1 MLKSMTG
8 FARYENQNGEL
19 TCKVEIKSVNNRFID
34 INTRLP
40 KSLAA
45 LELPLKKLVKSKC
58 ARGSF
63 DISISLESNGQSG
76 ANFEIKPNLPLAA
89 QYLKAFNQ
97 IRDDLKLQGEIDI
110 NAILGQRDIV
120 KPELKE
126 ADDSSE
132 ETVTSTVEK
141 TLSDLIKMRED
152 EGANL
157 EKDIISQIK
166 GIEKLGGAIKSL
178 QSTTVQEFQDRL
190 KEKIQ
195 TLTNGMELDPARMA
209 QETALLADRCDVTEE
224 IIRLKSHLD
233 QFYKLAESDGPQGRK
248 LEFLTQEINREVN
261 TIGSKTIDIEVSK
274 AVIEMKSRLEKI
286 REQLANIE

>member
-1 MLKSMTG
+1 MTG

-126 ADDSSE
+126 PDDSSE
-132 ETVTSTVEK
+132 ETVTSTVER

-195 TLTNGMELDPARMA
+195 TLTNGMDLDPARMA

-233 QFYKLAESDGPQGRK
+233 QFYKLVESDEPQGRK